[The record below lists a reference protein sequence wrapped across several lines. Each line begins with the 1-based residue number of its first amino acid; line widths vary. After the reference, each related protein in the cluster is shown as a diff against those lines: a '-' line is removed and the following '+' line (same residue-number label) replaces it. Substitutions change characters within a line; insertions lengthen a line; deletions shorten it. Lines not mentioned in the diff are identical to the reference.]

1 MAKGKVKI
9 RFDPE
14 ADILYMLVK
23 EGPIKDTIEVAED
36 FFVEISEDG
45 SVAGVEVWRAKEHI
59 LGNLAEHIKAIIQTA
74 T

>member
-36 FFVEISEDG
+36 FFIEISEDG
-45 SVAGVEVWRAKEHI
+45 SVAGVEVWRAKENI

>member
-1 MAKGKVKI
+1 MAEGKVKV

-23 EGPIKDTIEVAED
+23 EGSIKDTIEAAED
-36 FFVEISEDG
+36 FFIEISEDG
-45 SVAGVEVWRAKEHI
+45 SVAGVEVWRAREHI